1 MIGETYRGPLKCI
14 PINGVREVSF
24 GVYYL
29 KSQLEKQAKDM
40 LRILKKIYANKS
52 TASWRYSAVSVA
64 KKIIS
69 GRPQVARSITYQTM
83 GT

>member
-29 KSQLEKQAKDM
+29 RSQLEQQAKDM
-40 LRILKKIYANKS
+40 IRILKKIYAK
-52 TASWRYSAVSVA
+52 
-64 KKIIS
+64 
-69 GRPQVARSITYQTM
+69 
-83 GT
+83 

>member
-40 LRILKKIYANKS
+40 LRILKKIYAK
-52 TASWRYSAVSVA
+52 
-64 KKIIS
+64 
-69 GRPQVARSITYQTM
+69 
-83 GT
+83 